1 MISVCFVSLSHE
13 TATEEKNTE
22 SDHFLARQGFI
33 IMLIVELTSAIR
45 DSKLLG
51 LMKHIFCCCFTT
63 VFSLGSKTLL
73 CPLLEC

>member
-1 MISVCFVSLSHE
+1 MISVCFFSLSHE

-45 DSKLLG
+45 GVKIVRFNETHFLL
-51 LMKHIFCCCFTT
+51 LFHNRF
-63 VFSLGSKTLL
+63 FSWK
-73 CPLLEC
+73 